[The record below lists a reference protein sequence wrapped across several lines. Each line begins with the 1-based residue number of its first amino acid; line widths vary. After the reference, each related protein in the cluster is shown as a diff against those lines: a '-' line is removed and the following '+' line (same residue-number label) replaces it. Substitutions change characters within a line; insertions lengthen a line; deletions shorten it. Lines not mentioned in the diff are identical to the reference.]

1 MNIDLNRLK
10 AFHAIYRLG
19 SVSEAARRLYVTQSA
34 ASQSLARLEKELGA
48 ALFSRAG
55 KKLVPFP
62 SAHALFSLCDPFL
75 QSLEQGLAGLEKRRL
90 SPAGVLRIGAPVKI
104 AGGIRIGQVEAIRQ
118 SSEKTEVTLWIDKK
132 FRLIRPSQF
141 AIFTTGIIGEKYINV
156 FVPPSRDMDD
166 YLKDGDRVYGI
177 DPPSFDQMMLT
188 FQGFMQDKSGG
199 QILAEI
205 FQNSNSFVANLNK
218 MVEENRYD
226 VRQTVSVSRA
236 TIATLSVQSKILVDQ
251 LNLLTRNLAQISET
265 NKEDIN
271 ITLKNLSETSSQLN
285 KVMFRLENGRGTL
298 GKLLND
304 EEVYNN
310 IRDASILAKD
320 LFYTLKMDP
329 SKLLFRPK
337 Q

>member
-1 MNIDLNRLK
+1 MMKMTNEIRVGLVITASFTIFLLLVGILAKVNI
-10 AFHAIYRLG
+10 AQSGYRLRVYYG
-19 SVSEAARRLYVTQSA
+19 
-34 ASQSLARLEKELGA
+34 
-48 ALFSRAG
+48 
-55 KKLVPFP
+55 
-62 SAHALFSLCDPFL
+62 FL
-75 QSLEQGLAGLEKRRL
+75 ND
-90 SPAGVLRIGAPVKI
+90 LRIGAPVKI

>member
-1 MNIDLNRLK
+1 VYYGFLNDLR
-10 AFHAIYRLG
+10 
-19 SVSEAARRLYVTQSA
+19 E
-34 ASQSLARLEKELGA
+34 
-48 ALFSRAG
+48 
-55 KKLVPFP
+55 
-62 SAHALFSLCDPFL
+62 
-75 QSLEQGLAGLEKRRL
+75 
-90 SPAGVLRIGAPVKI
+90 GAPVKI

-118 SSEKTEVTLWIDKK
+118 SSEKTEVTVWIDRK
-132 FRLIRPSQF
+132 FRLIRPTQF

-156 FVPPSRDMDD
+156 FVPPSHDMDD

-205 FQNSNSFVANLNK
+205 FQNSNAFVANLNK

-226 VRQTVSVSRA
+226 VRQTVAVSRG

-251 LNLLTRNLAQISET
+251 LNLLTKNLAQISES

-271 ITLKNLSETSSQLN
+271 ITLKNLSEVSSQLN
-285 KVMFRLENGRGTL
+285 KVVFRLENGRGTL
-298 GKLLND
+298 GKLLTD

-310 IRDASILAKD
+310 IRDASILARD